1 MKAFYILCICEAFFV
16 TCGFK
21 TCVQTSKEAIMAWFS
36 QFQIVKSIYKNWEQI
51 FLTT

>member
-1 MKAFYILCICEAFFV
+1 MQAFYILCICEALFV

-21 TCVQTSKEAIMAWFS
+21 TRVQTSKEASMTSFS
-36 QFQIVKSIYKNWEQI
+36 PFQIVKSIYKNWEQI